1 MLQAGTILVFSSLA
15 AIKSRARKEM
25 EAERKNVDQ
34 NIDTF
39 TYSEEENTS
48 AEVPTQ
54 LATSGIFFQC
64 PMIGEFLFYI
74 Y

>member
-25 EAERKNVDQ
+25 EAERKNMDQ

-48 AEVPTQ
+48 SEVPTQ
-54 LATSGIFFQC
+54 LAASGIFFQC
-64 PMIGEFLFYI
+64 PMIGEFLFYV